1 VVSSA
6 AVNSLI
12 TKEDSV
18 PRADGKGDEATS
30 VVSATESDSGEA
42 TSLSLTFV
50 VLSSCCKV
58 PFLLSNDRSTK
69 LLTSLVA
76 ISFFFSV
83 AWDSFVTLKQ
93 RRIKDAFEKA
103 DFRYQL
109 PDEFSD
115 SQRKE
120 LQTSDLR
127 LYPMK
132 RKA

>member
-1 VVSSA
+1 MGLFCYPKAEKAGS
-6 AVNSLI
+6 
-12 TKEDSV
+12 
-18 PRADGKGDEATS
+18 
-30 VVSATESDSGEA
+30 
-42 TSLSLTFV
+42 
-50 VLSSCCKV
+50 
-58 PFLLSNDRSTK
+58 
-69 LLTSLVA
+69 
-76 ISFFFSV
+76 
-83 AWDSFVTLKQ
+83 
-93 RRIKDAFEKA
+93 KDAFDFEKA